1 MENAAEVDYLGP
13 TSLWNGKMK
22 HSHTSRKFSTL
33 GLEKFDVQLFS
44 EPPVLM
50 QVMVSEGSCSYITG
64 HSQLMHMRIIY
75 YFLGDLH
82 NHNESERESEKRI
95 RNT

>member
-13 TSLWNGKMK
+13 TSLWNRRMK

-50 QVMVSEGSCSYITG
+50 
-64 HSQLMHMRIIY
+64 
-75 YFLGDLH
+75 
-82 NHNESERESEKRI
+82 
-95 RNT
+95 